1 MVLATCNFL
10 EIHWILEFVR
20 ALAKVPMLV
29 PGMDTIVFAM
39 VVVMAPANRPAV
51 QIQYGACDGSND
63 GSNDDS

>member
-29 PGMDTIVFAM
+29 PGSDTIVFVT
-39 VVVMAPANRPAV
+39 VVVMAPANGPAV
-51 QIQYGACDGSND
+51 RIQYGACDGSND
-63 GSNDDS
+63 GSNDGS